1 MKIGTAEIMRNIDRA
16 AIEEIG
22 IPGIVLMENAALK
35 VLKHLALDKYNSYV
49 VICGVGNNGGD
60 GFAIARHLKL
70 RGKSIEVFVIGNSIH
85 MTEDCKINYNILKKI
100 DVKPLKINNMDD
112 VTSLRE
118 SLEKADVVIDA
129 IFGTGLKR
137 EITELYSS
145 VISVIN
151 ENSKQVVAVDVP
163 SGMDSNT
170 GKVLGQGIRAKKTI
184 SFQLYKRGF
193 LAYGTDKYTG
203 DIVVED
209 IGIPEKV
216 IKHFHNNEFILERD
230 NIAKDLPLREKYGY
244 KGDYGR
250 VLVVAGSEGFT
261 GAAYIT
267 TEAAVRSGAGLVT
280 LGCVKK
286 IRDILSSKLV
296 EAMTMDIEEESKFQ
310 DFILKSN
317 VICVGP
323 GLGNSPNT
331 LKTVKK
337 ILLNANGPVVI
348 DADGINVLEGN
359 LELLK
364 ESKVKVILTP
374 HLGEMAKITSLSIEY
389 IRENRIEVAKD
400 FAAKYGVI
408 VLLKGYNTV
417 ITDGEITYINPTGNS
432 AMASGGMGD
441 CLTGIIAGFISQGQE
456 PLRALCSA
464 AFLHGY
470 LGEELSKD
478 MYAVNAS
485 HIIERIPYG
494 IKKLQEKS
502 KI

>member
-1 MKIGTAEIMRNIDRA
+1 MRVATSEIMRNIDKA
-16 AIEEIG
+16 TIEEIG

-35 VLKHLALDKYNSYV
+35 VLKHLELDKYNNYV
-49 VICGVGNNGGD
+49 VVCGVGNNGGD
-60 GFAIARHLKL
+60 GFVIARHLKL
-70 RGKSIEVFVIGNSIH
+70 RGKSLEIFVIGNSIH
-85 MTEDCKINYNILKKI
+85 MTEECKINYNILKKLDI
-100 DVKPLKINNMDD
+100 RPLKISNMDD
-112 VTSLRE
+112 VKDLRE
-118 SLEKADVVIDA
+118 SLEKADVVVDA

-151 ENSKQVVAVDVP
+151 ENSKQVVSVDVP

-184 SFQLYKRGF
+184 SFQLYKKGF
-193 LAYGTDKYTG
+193 LTYGTDKYTG
-203 DIVVED
+203 EIVVED
-209 IGIPEKV
+209 IGIPEKI
-216 IKHFHNNEFILERD
+216 IKHFHNNEFILE
-230 NIAKDLPLREKYGY
+230 KDDITKHLPLREKYGY

-267 TEAAVRSGAGLVT
+267 TQAVVRSGAGLVT
-280 LGCVKK
+280 LGCAKE

-296 EAMTMDIEEESKFQ
+296 EAMTMNIEDEHRLQ

-317 VICVGP
+317 VICIGP
-323 GLGNSPNT
+323 GMGHNANT
-331 LKTVKK
+331 LKLVKTV
-337 ILLNANGPVVI
+337 LLNAMGPIVI
-348 DADGINVLEGN
+348 DADGVNVLENN

-400 FAAKYGVI
+400 FAAKYGII

-494 IKKLQEKS
+494 IKNLQQKS
-502 KI
+502 NI